1 MQVIGYKL
9 VRVSDGAVVQQWG
22 GSFAGLV
29 GKPGVLY
36 LPSGEHV
43 HCPEMDVEYFGY
55 RLEQWQAV
63 RPATVDDVKREA
75 QRRIIAITGAGDLLA
90 AMIKQ
95 SNANM
100 RANELN
106 DKRVSGEVLTAEEQV
121 EADALRLLATAIKA
135 VRNASNVIE
144 AALPETFSEMIADP
158 RWP

>member
-1 MQVIGYKL
+1 
-9 VRVSDGAVVQQWG
+9 
-22 GSFAGLV
+22 
-29 GKPGVLY
+29 
-36 LPSGEHV
+36 
-43 HCPEMDVEYFGY
+43 
-55 RLEQWQAV
+55 
-63 RPATVDDVKREA
+63 
-75 QRRIIAITGAGDLLA
+75 
-90 AMIKQ
+90 MIKQ